1 MTGAVT
7 TRRMVYLHTRLL
19 APLLAAGSLVS
30 GPLLGA
36 QAAPANAPSTAPA
49 APPTLLVPDRVF
61 LGTEDSVRTG
71 WVVLVRGER
80 IVAVGPRA
88 HVRAPTDARVIE
100 LRGSTLIPGM
110 IEGHTHLFLHPY
122 DETSWNDQVL
132 KESLSLRTARAVNHA
147 RATLMAGFT
156 TARDLGTEGAGY
168 ADEGLRQAID
178 QGIIPGPRLLI
189 ASKAIVATGSYGPK
203 GYASEWEVPQGAA
216 EADGVEGLTRAAR
229 DQIGHGAD
237 WVKVYADY
245 RWGPNGVALPT
256 FSEQELRALV
266 EVAASSGRK
275 VVAHAATDEGMQR
288 AVRAGVAMIE
298 HGDGGSAET
307 WRMMAERGVGY
318 CATLAAVEATARYA
332 GWREGSTPTPRMLQK
347 RAGFAS
353 ALAAGVPMCMG
364 GDAGVYAHGRNAWE
378 IELMV
383 AAGMRAPAALRAATS
398 GNAKLFGLD
407 DQLGAIREGLL
418 ADLVAVDGDP
428 TRDVTALSRVKL
440 VMKGGDVQK

>member
-1 MTGAVT
+1 MTGT
-7 TRRMVYLHTRLL
+7 MMRLAL
-19 APLLAAGSLVS
+19 LLAAGWSATSETLH
-30 GPLLGA
+30 A
-36 QAAPANAPSTAPA
+36 QSAAARATNAPENAATLST
-49 APPTLLVPDRVF
+49 TLLVPDRVF
-61 LGTEDSVRTG
+61 VGTEDSARAG
-71 WVVLVRGER
+71 WVVLVRGDR

-88 HVRAPTDARVIE
+88 QVRAPADARVVE
-100 LRGSTLIPGM
+100 LRGATLIPGM

-168 ADEGLRQAID
+168 ADEGLKQAIE

-189 ASKAIVATGSYGPK
+189 SSKAIVATGSYGPK
-203 GYASEWEVPQGAA
+203 GFASEWSVPQGAA
-216 EADGVEGLTRAAR
+216 EADGVEGLTREAR

-245 RWGPNGVALPT
+245 RWGPNGEARPT
-256 FSEQELRALV
+256 FSEQELRTLV
-266 EVAASSGRK
+266 EVAAASGRK

-332 GWREGSTPTPRMLQK
+332 GWREGTAPTARMTQK
-347 RAGFAS
+347 RAGFAA

-364 GDAGVYAHGRNAWE
+364 GDAGVSAHGRNAWE

-383 AAGMRAPAALRAATS
+383 AAGMSAPAALRAATS

-407 DQLGAIREGLL
+407 ARLGTIREGLL

-428 TRDVTALSRVKL
+428 TRDITALYRVRI
-440 VMKGGDVQK
+440 VWKGGEPQK

>member
-1 MTGAVT
+1 MTGNEAMT
-7 TRRMVYLHTRLL
+7 GIETMIGGDAMARCSTARRGAT
-19 APLLAAGSLVS
+19 LLAAAIVASAQW
-30 GPLLGA
+30 LGA
-36 QAAPANAPSTAPA
+36 QT
-49 APPTLLVPDRVF
+49 TLLVPDRVF

-71 WVVLVRGER
+71 WVVLVRGDR

-88 HVRAPTDARVIE
+88 QVRAPSDARVIE
-100 LRGSTLIPGM
+100 LRGTTLIPGM

-168 ADEGLRQAID
+168 ADEGLKQAID

-189 ASKAIVATGSYGPK
+189 SSKAIVATGSYGPK
-203 GYASEWEVPQGAA
+203 GYASEWAVPQGAA

-245 RWGPNGVALPT
+245 RWGPNGEALPT
-256 FSEQELRALV
+256 FSEQELRVLV
-266 EVAASSGRK
+266 EVAAASGRK
-275 VVAHAATDEGMQR
+275 VVAHAATDDGMQR

-332 GWREGSTPTPRMLQK
+332 GWREGSAPTPRMVQK
-347 RAGFAS
+347 RAGFAA

-398 GNAKLFGLD
+398 GNAKLFALNE
-407 DQLGAIREGLL
+407 QLGTIREGLL

-428 TRDVTALSRVKL
+428 TRDITALYRVRM
-440 VMKGGDVQK
+440 VVKGGEVQK

>member
-1 MTGAVT
+1 MTGTSTGRVRGAQRVT
-7 TRRMVYLHTRLL
+7 LR
-19 APLLAAGSLVS
+19 GSLLVS
-30 GPLLGA
+30 AIITSAHALGA
-36 QAAPANAPSTAPA
+36 QASPSVTAASASA
-49 APPTLLVPDRVF
+49 AQTTLLIPDRVF
-61 LGTEDSVRTG
+61 LGTEDSARTG

-88 HVRAPTDARVIE
+88 QVSAPADARVME
-100 LRGSTLIPGM
+100 LRGTTLIPGM

-132 KESLSLRTARAVNHA
+132 KESLSLRTARAVTHA

-168 ADEGLRQAID
+168 ADQGLKEAID

-189 ASKAIVATGSYGPK
+189 SSKAIVATGSYGPK

-245 RWGPNGVALPT
+245 RWGPNGEALPT
-256 FSEQELRALV
+256 FAEQELRTLV
-266 EVAASSGRK
+266 EVAAASGRK
-275 VVAHAATDEGMQR
+275 VVAHAATDEGMRR
-288 AVRAGVAMIE
+288 AIRAGVAMIE

-332 GWREGSTPTPRMLQK
+332 GWREGSAPTPRMAQK
-347 RAGFAS
+347 RAGFAA
-353 ALAAGVPMCMG
+353 ALAARVPMCVG

-407 DQLGAIREGLL
+407 ERLGTIREGLL

-428 TRDVTALSRVKL
+428 TRDVTALYRVKL
-440 VMKGGDVQK
+440 VLKGGAVQR